1 MGKLLSSPDKLR
13 KALEMHL
20 DSDKMAIA
28 PKISAKPLRSS
39 GKMNLSMP
47 VAFEIATKASHSEKK
62 ARNFIRSLSSVFPKN
77 TGGTRTRRM
86 KLDRKAIE
94 GGLFKLRLHLTR
106 IFLKKLKNAGHRLCV
121 CAGAYAC
128 VVF

>member
-1 MGKLLSSPDKLR
+1 
-13 KALEMHL
+13 
-20 DSDKMAIA
+20 
-28 PKISAKPLRSS
+28 
-39 GKMNLSMP
+39 
-47 VAFEIATKASHSEKK
+47 
-62 ARNFIRSLSSVFPKN
+62 LSSVFPKN

-106 IFLKKLKNAGHRLCV
+106 IFLKKLKNVGHRLCV